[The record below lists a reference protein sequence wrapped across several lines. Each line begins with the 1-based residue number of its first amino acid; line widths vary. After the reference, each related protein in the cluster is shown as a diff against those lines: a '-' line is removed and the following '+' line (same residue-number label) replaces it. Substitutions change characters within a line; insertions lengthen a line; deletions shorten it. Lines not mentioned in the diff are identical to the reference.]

1 MKFYDELYSLAEG
14 NFGLFTFAE
23 AKKLGVHIRE
33 LDRWVK
39 SGRLDKVARGVYR
52 ISKFPPS
59 NLDPYAEAVETV
71 GPDAYLYGESVIGML
86 HIVPTNPTWTYVASP
101 KRVRRNTGEYLKVV
115 RGAPGYKF
123 TNYDGVRSQYLV
135 DAIRACRGSIRPDR
149 RIRAVMEGERQGY
162 IAKAEAAK
170 LIKEIEHGAAT

>member
-52 ISKFPPS
+52 MSKFPPT
-59 NLDPYAEAVETV
+59 AV
-71 GPDAYLYGESVIGML
+71 
-86 HIVPTNPTWTYVASP
+86 
-101 KRVRRNTGEYLKVV
+101 
-115 RGAPGYKF
+115 
-123 TNYDGVRSQYLV
+123 GVRN
-135 DAIRACRGSIRPDR
+135 
-149 RIRAVMEGERQGY
+149 
-162 IAKAEAAK
+162 AEEA
-170 LIKEIEHGAAT
+170 